1 MKKLWLVVLAVVG
14 LGATVTSIKYFTDY
28 PNSTPVDSDFFV
40 LQRGTTY
47 INSSSVQARNYFLSS
62 PSFTGNGYIPGQWH
76 AGQLLDDSLT
86 ANTVLKAD
94 GSKIISS
101 IANGTGSLTNDGS
114 GNLGWS
120 VITGGTG
127 AYIGNNNGNGTNT
140 TNWGISTFQE
150 IDVGSFYPT
159 NVFTGLT
166 NVVLGTDGNGQL
178 IGTNV
183 TSGSTYSN
191 ITENGYTV
199 VVRSNM
205 VVKGFLMESNSQG
218 TVTLTNGSIV
228 LTGTNAQP
236 GYIASYNGATNLTLL
251 FDGTNLWANVILSG
265 SVYPTNLFTL
275 KTNAVVLGTD
285 GNGLLTSSSSLNTSN
300 VLATPILWAGPSNS
314 IVINNGYQQYATS
327 TPTSITNQTTTS
339 VWATLVI
346 SNSLATSITQYC
358 TIPNI
363 RYIGAS
369 STNALTVG
377 AGKVGIWSFLTFAGQ
392 LTNCVNNAQQ

>member
-1 MKKLWLVVLAVVG
+1 M
-14 LGATVTSIKYFTDY
+14 
-28 PNSTPVDSDFFV
+28 
-40 LQRGTTY
+40 
-47 INSSSVQARNYFLSS
+47 VQARNYFLSS

-159 NVFTGLT
+159 NMFTGIT
-166 NVVLGTDGNGQL
+166 NSVLGTDANGQL
-178 IGTNV
+178 IATNV

-236 GYIASYNGATNLTLL
+236 GYIAGYDGATNQTLL
-251 FDGTNLWANVILSG
+251 FDGTNLWARLSTTNVFAG
-265 SVYPTNLFTL
+265 PT
-275 KTNAVVLGTD
+275 
-285 GNGLLTSSSSLNTSN
+285 
-300 VLATPILWAGPSNS
+300 LWAGPSNS

-363 RYIGAS
+363 RYIGAN